1 MGVLLQLHC
10 WYCKLFYMSKFTD
23 FCYLLQY
30 GDEHVD
36 EYSVGQ
42 PIPKAGEYCRLP
54 FVDGNRGTH
63 DVFGKERQ
71 AVGNASCGVQH
82 DCVA

>member
-1 MGVLLQLHC
+1 MNNIFFLDHFYNKS
-10 WYCKLFYMSKFTD
+10 YCMNKFTD
-23 FCYLLQY
+23 FCYLMQY